1 MADGPPPAP
10 RRRIRTPAEFLD
22 HLRQTT
28 DANLL
33 ASLRIL
39 GLLYGPLD
47 RHARIDEA
55 ARRAGEYRLAPH
67 VGWRHALGGIAYFLL
82 MVLVATGVLM
92 AFYYRPSVQEA
103 YPSVQHIVSSVPFGW
118 LVRDLHMW
126 AASLVVLLVAA
137 HLLRTFVEGT
147 YKSPRETN
155 WTVGLLLLIVVLAF
169 GASGYLLPWEQ
180 GAYWTV
186 TEALDT
192 VGRVPVLGGLVAE
205 LFRGDV
211 VVSGATL
218 SRFFAVHVILLPW
231 LLLGLVTLHFGLV
244 RKHGVAPLAY
254 GTGAGRAVRF
264 YPHQLM
270 RSLVAVTFTM
280 ALLISLAVLFPRDF
294 GPPADPGVPPE
305 ALPATW
311 VAVLPWRGLAVYL
324 GALGPVLLLALGM
337 ALLVLPLFDRS
348 GERDLRRRPVALAL
362 AAVAVGG
369 LLLATGAGYV
379 VRNRPVEMRV
389 VGEAAVTPFGG
400 AATPAVPAAPDTA
413 AEGARP

>member
-1 MADGPPPAP
+1 V
-10 RRRIRTPAEFLD
+10 RTPAEFLD
-22 HLRQTT
+22 HLRRTT

-33 ASLRIL
+33 ASLRLL
-39 GLLYGPLD
+39 GFLYGPLD
-47 RHARIDEA
+47 RHARIDDA
-55 ARRAGEYRLAPH
+55 ARRAWRYRLAPH
-67 VGWRHALGGIAYFLL
+67 VGWRHALGGITYFLL

-92 AFYYRPSVQEA
+92 AFYYRPSAQEA

-126 AASLVVLLVAA
+126 AASLVVILVAA
-137 HLLRTFVEGT
+137 HLLRTFVEGA

-180 GAYWTV
+180 ASYWTV

-192 VGRVPVLGGLVAE
+192 VGRVPVVGGLVAE

-231 LLLGLVTLHFGLV
+231 LLLGLVSLHFGLV

-254 GTGAGRAVRF
+254 GTGAGREVPF
-264 YPHQLM
+264 YPYHLM
-270 RSLVAVTFTM
+270 RSIIAVALTLAV
-280 ALLISLAVLFPRDF
+280 LISLAVLFPRDF
-294 GPPADPGVPPE
+294 GPPADPGVPPG
-305 ALPATW
+305 AMPASW
-311 VAVLPWRGLAVYL
+311 VAVLPWRGLALYL
-324 GALGPVLLLALGM
+324 GALGPVLLVVLGLA
-337 ALLVLPLFDRS
+337 ALVLPLVDRS
-348 GERDLRRRPVALAL
+348 AERDLRRRPAALAL
-362 AAVAVGG
+362 AAVGVGG
-369 LLLATGAGYV
+369 LLLAAGAGFMAADE
-379 VRNRPVEMRV
+379 PVQVRV

-400 AATPAVPAAPDTA
+400 AGSPAVPAAPDTTTGG
-413 AEGARP
+413 EEP